1 MGPSLI
7 GAACFVGL
15 KFAGYSAYGYGMTRT
30 LSVRRPRPLVFGAAR
45 TGVGFGVG
53 VLYGLML
60 TLLPEAP
67 AHLAYVGLLPVRVL
81 EWGLLIWLFYGRSS
95 IGFSRLSIL
104 TFIGVLVSYLLDG
117 LGLVFVFVVP
127 GAMWVC

>member
-1 MGPSLI
+1 M
-7 GAACFVGL
+7 
-15 KFAGYSAYGYGMTRT
+15 
-30 LSVRRPRPLVFGAAR
+30 VFGAAR
-45 TGVGFGVG
+45 TGVGIGVG
-53 VLYGLML
+53 VLYGLLL

-67 AHLAYVGLLPVRVL
+67 ALQAYLGLLPVRVL